1 MEERFEVTRTIRY
14 QNSFGP
20 VGPEYKDV
28 KFNVT
33 VQVNDEMHK
42 GWWQIDGDGGEH
54 CESGGLWFDGNK
66 KLTDYDGT
74 FSLPEYISDKLKEH
88 GYDTS
93 YLV

>member
-1 MEERFEVTRTIRY
+1 
-14 QNSFGP
+14 
-20 VGPEYKDV
+20 
-28 KFNVT
+28 
-33 VQVNDEMHK
+33 MHK
-42 GWWQIDGDGGEH
+42 GWWQIDGNGGEH